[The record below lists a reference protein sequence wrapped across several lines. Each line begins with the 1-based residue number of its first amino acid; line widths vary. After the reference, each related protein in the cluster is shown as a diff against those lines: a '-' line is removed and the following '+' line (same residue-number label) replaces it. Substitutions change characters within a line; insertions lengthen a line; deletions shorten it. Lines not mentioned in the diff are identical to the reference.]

1 VHHRYQQH
9 QQQNCRWYQRHQRQ
23 FATGINNTGG
33 KFATGIN
40 DTGGKQWEQLSDCW
54 QFKMN
59 LKPKNLSLCKLNY
72 PKVSKRN
79 NENFSD
85 LSFFLFAT
93 GVVDTG
99 GAS

>member
-1 VHHRYQQH
+1 MVHHRYQQH

-23 FATGINNTGG
+23 LATGINNTGG

-54 QFKMN
+54 QLKMN
-59 LKPKNLSLCKLNY
+59 LKQKNLSICKLNY
-72 PKVSKRN
+72 PKVFKRN

-85 LSFFLFAT
+85 LSFFLFS
-93 GVVDTG
+93 TG